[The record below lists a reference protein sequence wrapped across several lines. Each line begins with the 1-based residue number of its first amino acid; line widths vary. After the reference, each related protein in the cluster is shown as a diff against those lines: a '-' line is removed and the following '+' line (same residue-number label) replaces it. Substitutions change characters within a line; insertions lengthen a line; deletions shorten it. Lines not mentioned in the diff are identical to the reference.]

1 MLQLVGLYLNHLK
14 FLICRAQYLEVAVL
28 LLTHWVWSTKVM
40 DGSLYDSRLKNLV
53 GSGLVWQ
60 ANEQSRVSASEV
72 I

>member
-1 MLQLVGLYLNHLK
+1 
-14 FLICRAQYLEVAVL
+14 
-28 LLTHWVWSTKVM
+28 M

-60 ANEQSRVSASEV
+60 ANEQRRVSASEV